1 MGTSAGPGQPG
12 DWPRRLVAL
21 AIAIAIAGPAP
32 AAANPRSEELRARA
46 ANDLYNLDRE
56 RATATYRQAIAADP
70 EDAAAYRGLASSL
83 WINETFRRGTLT
95 VDTYLGRMSRGN
107 VKLPPPPAET
117 EAEFHAAIERA
128 IALARAR
135 LEDNPKDADAHYEL
149 GAAIGLRAS
158 YLATVHG
165 RIRSAFGA
173 AREAYT
179 AHETVL
185 ELEPGRRDAGLIVGT
200 YRYVVAALSLPLR
213 WIAYMAGFG
222 GGREKGL
229 QLVEAA
235 ADYPGD
241 NQADSQLALVL
252 IYNRE
257 RRYAEAIGQLATLR
271 ERYPRNRLL
280 WLESGSTHLRAGRP
294 ADAERLL
301 SEGIALQAADSRPRM
316 FGEEA
321 LWYYKRGAARAALGR
336 AADAEEDLKRAVSAD
351 GRDWVHGRAR
361 LEMGKLAL
369 KAENGQAAMT
379 HLQEAIELCER
390 DNDGASAAEARR
402 LLAPGT

>member
-1 MGTSAGPGQPG
+1 MAT
-12 DWPRRLVAL
+12 
-21 AIAIAIAGPAP
+21 AIAMAGPAP
-32 AAANPRSEELRARA
+32 VAANPRSEELRASA

-56 RATATYRQAIAADP
+56 RATATYREAIAADP
-70 EDAAAYRGLASSL
+70 DDAAAYRGLASSL
-83 WINETFRRGTLT
+83 WMSVIFRRGMLT
-95 VDTYLGRMSRGN
+95 VDTYLGSMSRGN

-128 IALARAR
+128 ITLARAR

-165 RIRSAFGA
+165 RVRSAFGD
-173 AREAYT
+173 AREAYA

-200 YRYVVAALSLPLR
+200 YRYVVAALALPLR
-213 WIAYMAGFG
+213 WVAYMAGFG

-229 QLVEAA
+229 RLIEAA
-235 ADYPGD
+235 AGYPGD
-241 NQADSQLALVL
+241 NQTDSRVALIL
-252 IYNRE
+252 LYNRE
-257 RRYAEAIGQLATLR
+257 RRYGDALGQLATLR

-280 WLESGSTHLRAGRP
+280 WLEAGSTHLRAGRP

-301 SEGIALQAADSRPRM
+301 NEGIALHAADSRPQM

-336 AADAEEDLKRAVSAD
+336 TADAKEDLRRAVSAD

-361 LEMGKLAL
+361 LEMGKLEL
-369 KAENGQAAMT
+369 KAGNRSAAVT
-379 HLQEAIELCER
+379 QLRGAIALCER
-390 DNDGASAAEARR
+390 DNDGAAAAEARR
-402 LLAPGT
+402 LLR